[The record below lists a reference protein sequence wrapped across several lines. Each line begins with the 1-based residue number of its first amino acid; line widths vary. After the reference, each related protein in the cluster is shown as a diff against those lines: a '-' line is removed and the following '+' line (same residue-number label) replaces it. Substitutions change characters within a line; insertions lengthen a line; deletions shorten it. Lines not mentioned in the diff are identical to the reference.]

1 MKTLLI
7 EGRYDSIVTQLSR
20 TLFEVVKD
28 SYSSVTNPEGKFA
41 GKKIYYDQSAG
52 DTVPDI
58 DAMTEIGQP
67 EPQPAVYFEEVE
79 NTAIPLDFY
88 LQLKVQWIK
97 DLNDFRKGG
106 DAYNDTRPDSDQ
118 VPLIEIRLEIDPAEY
133 PAVLSTV
140 AMSLRDTLRHEIEHI
155 TQSGWNVKSGKY
167 IKSDQPLRRKIAAG
181 DLPAYRY
188 FILPKE
194 VDANIQGLYYQAKKQ
209 KSPLR
214 DVMNDY
220 LDLFTPDVITVK
232 EKEMVLNVWRSRL
245 PALAI
250 RQEI

>member
-1 MKTLLI
+1 MKTLLT
-7 EGRYDSIVTQLSR
+7 EGRYDSIVTRLSR
-20 TLFEVVKD
+20 TLFDVVKA
-28 SYSSVTNPEGKFA
+28 SYSAVSDPDGKFA
-41 GKKIYYDQSAG
+41 GKKVYYDPTAG
-52 DTVPDI
+52 ETIPDI
-58 DAMTEIGQP
+58 NATSPAGEE

-79 NTAIPLDFY
+79 NQSIPLDFY

-97 DLNDFRKGG
+97 DFNDFRKGG
-106 DAYNDTRPDSDQ
+106 DAFNDTGPDSDQ
-118 VPLIEIRLEIDPAEY
+118 VPLVEIRLEMDASEY
-133 PAVLSTV
+133 PDILSTV
-140 AMSLRDTLRHEIEHI
+140 AMQIRDTLRHEIEHL

-167 IKSDQPLRRKIAAG
+167 IKSDQSMRRKIEAG

-209 KSPLR
+209 KTPLR
-214 DVMNDY
+214 NVMNDY
-220 LDLFTPDVITVK
+220 LDLFVPDVITTK

>member
-1 MKTLLI
+1 MKTLLT

-20 TLFEVVKD
+20 TLFDVVKA
-28 SYSSVTNPEGKFA
+28 SYSAVSDPYGKFA
-41 GKKIYYDQSAG
+41 GKKIYYDPTAG
-52 DTVPDI
+52 ETIPDI
-58 DAMTEIGQP
+58 NATSPAGQE

-79 NTAIPLDFY
+79 NQSIPLDFY

-97 DLNDFRKGG
+97 DFNDFRKGG
-106 DAYNDTRPDSDQ
+106 DAFNDTRPDSDQ
-118 VPLIEIRLEIDPAEY
+118 VPLVEIRLEMDASEY
-133 PAVLSTV
+133 PDILSTV
-140 AMSLRDTLRHEIEHI
+140 AMELRDTLRHEIEHL
-155 TQSGWNVKSGKY
+155 TQSGWNVKPGKY
-167 IKSDQPLRRKIAAG
+167 IKSDQSMRRKIESG

-209 KSPLR
+209 KTPLR
-214 DVMNDY
+214 NVMNDY
-220 LDLFTPDVITVK
+220 LDLFVPDVITVK

>member
-1 MKTLLI
+1 MKTLLT
-7 EGRYDSIVTQLSR
+7 EGRYDSIVTRLSR
-20 TLFEVVKD
+20 TLFDVVKA
-28 SYSSVTNPEGKFA
+28 SYSAVSDPDGKFA
-41 GKKIYYDQSAG
+41 GKKVYYDPTAG
-52 DTVPDI
+52 ETIPDI
-58 DAMTEIGQP
+58 NATSPAGEE

-79 NTAIPLDFY
+79 NQSIPLDFY

-97 DLNDFRKGG
+97 DFNDFRKGG
-106 DAYNDTRPDSDQ
+106 DAFNDTRPDSDQ
-118 VPLIEIRLEIDPAEY
+118 VPLVEIRLEMDASEY
-133 PAVLSTV
+133 PDILSTV
-140 AMSLRDTLRHEIEHI
+140 AMELRDTLRHEIEHL

-167 IKSDQPLRRKIAAG
+167 IKSDQSMRRKIEAG

-209 KSPLR
+209 KTPLR
-214 DVMNDY
+214 NVMNDY
-220 LDLFTPDVITVK
+220 LDLFVPDVITTK

>member
-1 MKTLLI
+1 MKTLLT
-7 EGRYDSIVTQLSR
+7 EGRYDSIVTRLSR
-20 TLFEVVKD
+20 TLFDVVKA
-28 SYSSVTNPEGKFA
+28 SYSAVSDPDGKFA
-41 GKKIYYDQSAG
+41 GKKIYYDPTAG
-52 DTVPDI
+52 ETIPDI
-58 DAMTEIGQP
+58 NATSPAGQE

-79 NTAIPLDFY
+79 NQSIPLDFY

-97 DLNDFRKGG
+97 DFNDFRKGG
-106 DAYNDTRPDSDQ
+106 DAFNDTKLDSDQ
-118 VPLIEIRLEIDPAEY
+118 VPLVEIRLEMDASEY
-133 PAVLSTV
+133 PDILSTV
-140 AMSLRDTLRHEIEHI
+140 AMELRDTLRHEIEHL
-155 TQSGWNVKSGKY
+155 TQSGWNVKPGKY
-167 IKSDQPLRRKIAAG
+167 IKSDQNMRRKIDAG

-209 KSPLR
+209 KTPLR
-214 DVMNDY
+214 NVMNDY
-220 LDLFTPDVITVK
+220 LDLFVPDVITEK

>member
-1 MKTLLI
+1 MKTLLT
-7 EGRYDSIVTQLSR
+7 EGRYDSIVTRLSR
-20 TLFEVVKD
+20 TLFDVVKA
-28 SYSSVTNPEGKFA
+28 SYSAVSDPDGKFA
-41 GKKIYYDQSAG
+41 GKKIYYDPTAG
-52 DTVPDI
+52 ETIPDI
-58 DAMTEIGQP
+58 NATSPAGQE

-79 NTAIPLDFY
+79 NQSIPLDFY

-97 DLNDFRKGG
+97 DFNDFRKGG
-106 DAYNDTRPDSDQ
+106 DAFNDTKLDSDQ
-118 VPLIEIRLEIDPAEY
+118 VPLVEIRLEMDASEY
-133 PAVLSTV
+133 PDILSTV
-140 AMSLRDTLRHEIEHI
+140 AMELRDTLRHEIEHL
-155 TQSGWNVKSGKY
+155 TQSGWNVKPGKY
-167 IKSDQPLRRKIAAG
+167 IKSDQSMRRKIESG

-209 KSPLR
+209 KTPLR
-214 DVMNDY
+214 NVMNDY
-220 LDLFTPDVITVK
+220 LDLFVPDVITVK

>member
-1 MKTLLI
+1 MKTLLT
-7 EGRYDSIVTQLSR
+7 EGRYDSIVTRLSR
-20 TLFEVVKD
+20 TLFDVVKA
-28 SYSSVTNPEGKFA
+28 SYSAVSDPDGKFA
-41 GKKIYYDQSAG
+41 GKKIYYDPTAG
-52 DTVPDI
+52 ETIPDI
-58 DAMTEIGQP
+58 NATSPAGQE

-79 NTAIPLDFY
+79 NQSIPLDFY

-97 DLNDFRKGG
+97 DFNDFRKGG
-106 DAYNDTRPDSDQ
+106 DAFNDTKLDSDQ
-118 VPLIEIRLEIDPAEY
+118 VPLVEIRLEMDASEY
-133 PAVLSTV
+133 PDILSTV
-140 AMSLRDTLRHEIEHI
+140 AMELRDTLRHEIEHL
-155 TQSGWNVKSGKY
+155 TQSGWNVKPGKY
-167 IKSDQPLRRKIAAG
+167 IKSDQNMRRKIDAG

-209 KSPLR
+209 KTPLR
-214 DVMNDY
+214 NVMNDY
-220 LDLFTPDVITVK
+220 LDLFVPDVITVK